1 MLERVL
7 LIGLGGGL
15 GSIAR
20 YLTAVAA
27 ARCLG
32 LEFPWG
38 TMIVNVVGSFLIG
51 LVQEVALDSLLVP
64 ENMRLF
70 LVTGVMGGFTTYS
83 AFSYETLRL
92 VQMEA
97 WGRAVLNV
105 SVTTTVCLIVCV
117 LGVAA
122 GRALR
127 GHL

>member
-32 LEFPWG
+32 LEFPYG
-38 TMIVNVVGSFLIG
+38 TLIVNVVGAFLIG
-51 LVQEVALDSLLVP
+51 LVQELALDSLLVP
-64 ENMRLF
+64 ESMRLF

-83 AFSYETLRL
+83 AFSYETVRL

-97 WGRAVLNV
+97 WGRAIVNV
-105 SVTTTVCLIVCV
+105 GLTTAVCLILCV
-117 LGVAA
+117 LGMAA

-127 GHL
+127 GHI